1 MVGLFPV
8 TGLKSKSDST
18 ENIEFR
24 PISFR
29 LVATVLFIFAVILLE
44 GVGLLHMLLFRYENV
59 KKIWTVFI
67 CVTLYFVKSES
78 FSRNFFSQREEP
90 VYAHGNAIMNSN
102 FAPVLHYGT
111 TVKKKLN
118 RDFFISRFFFQFFLG
133 CKCHF
138 AIKYGQKISKNG

>member
-44 GVGLLHMLLFRYENV
+44 GVGLLHMLLFRYIHMKNG
-59 KKIWTVFI
+59 KYNWNLI
-67 CVTLYFVKSES
+67 
-78 FSRNFFSQREEP
+78 SRNFFSQREEP

-102 FAPVLHYGT
+102 LAPVLHYGT
-111 TVKKKLN
+111 TVWKKNENMFEVPYSDLA
-118 RDFFISRFFFQFFLG
+118 FEHLWLPG
-133 CKCHF
+133 
-138 AIKYGQKISKNG
+138 YGL

>member
-59 KKIWTVFI
+59 EKCGVFI
-67 CVTLYFVKSES
+67 FVSHCILLNQNRFHEIFSVKEKSRCMHTEM
-78 FSRNFFSQREEP
+78 Q
-90 VYAHGNAIMNSN
+90 
-102 FAPVLHYGT
+102 L
-111 TVKKKLN
+111 
-118 RDFFISRFFFQFFLG
+118 
-133 CKCHF
+133 
-138 AIKYGQKISKNG
+138 

>member
-59 KKIWTVFI
+59 KKIWTVYVCTTVFCQI
-67 CVTLYFVKSES
+67 RIVFTK
-78 FSRNFFSQREEP
+78 FFSQREEP

-111 TVKKKLN
+111 TVWKKKMK
-118 RDFFISRFFFQFFLG
+118 SRFFFHFTIFSTFQF
-133 CKCHF
+133 HF
-138 AIKYGQKISKNG
+138 